1 MRFLTVKQIRDNQRL
16 DTDEEDQL
24 LELIGS
30 AAEAHVIAYLN
41 RPVYVDGDEKRAAE
55 EAGAEDGIVVT
66 PDIIL
71 SMLITAGYFY
81 AHREDLGRAENAAVP
96 VNAHNLLDLHR
107 KRPMPR

>member
-1 MRFLTVKQIRDNQRL
+1 MRFLTVEQIHANQRL
-16 DTDEEDQL
+16 DTADEDQL

-41 RPVYVDGDEKRAAE
+41 RPVYVDLAEKKAAE
-55 EAGAEDGIVVT
+55 EAGAVDGIIAT

-107 KRPMPR
+107 KRPILK